1 MEITLEK
8 VELIKDRTG
17 VSYKEAKEALE
28 AADGNTVD
36 AIIHIEETINMS
48 NQTKLTEQGTQLMEK
63 VKEVVKK
70 GHVSRIVIKRDDEI
84 LLNLPGTIAAA
95 GTVLA
100 PFAAMAGV
108 VAAFGTKCRI
118 EIVKDDGEVI
128 DLNEKAEGAFS
139 DAVAKGSNIAGN
151 VVEKGTAAVGSVRN
165 KAQEAIGKTRRTSRV
180 KDDDFKDTVDEMWEE
195 ARNKVRNAKAEAEAA
210 SAADSGED
218 NGGEDGAPSEQASD
232 E

>member
-48 NQTKLTEQGTQLMEK
+48 NQTKLTEQGTQLIEK
-63 VKEVVKK
+63 VKALVKR
-70 GHVSRIVIKRDDEI
+70 GHVSRIVIRRDDEV
-84 LLNLPGTIAAA
+84 LLNLPGTIAAV
-95 GTVLA
+95 GTALA

-118 EIVKDDGEVI
+118 EVVKDDGEVI
-128 DLNEKAEGAFS
+128 DVNEKAESAVI
-139 DAVAKGSNIAGN
+139 DVVAKGGDIAGN
-151 VVEKGTAAVGSVRN
+151 VMEKGTAAVGSVRS
-165 KAQEAIGKTRRTSRV
+165 KAQEAIGRSRRTSRV
-180 KDDDFKDTVDEMWEE
+180 KEDDFKDTVDEMWEE
-195 ARNKVRNAKAEAEAA
+195 ARNKVRNAKAEAA
-210 SAADSGED
+210 SAADADED
-218 NGGEDGAPSEQASD
+218 EAAEAGGSAERDSD